1 MWSQWWNRFVAS
13 DPALRR
19 LRTASR
25 VALSVALTLLIMM
38 PLLIAVD
45 QQPTLSI
52 VGAVVAVNS
61 ALGVRDPQRRQQ
73 QVTTALMPLPVAA
86 SLTLAVATK
95 PWPLVHI
102 GVFLVVIYAA
112 TYVRRFGPRFFPLG
126 MVAFMGYF
134 FTMVLRPDFTQ
145 LPALVL
151 AAICGAASAFL
162 LRFVVI
168 NDDPQGVLERGRRTL
183 RAQVHGLLHAARRVA
198 ENPESAV
205 RRRQLDNS
213 SVRLNE
219 TALMLENTVPQLTT
233 VDEPA
238 REQLRQHIL
247 DVELAA
253 ENLLTQL
260 LRVIDHPS
268 GSATTPYA
276 ISALLTVLQSD
287 PAEVRDATRRLA
299 EQVEQQGEPAVAM
312 GIRRLG
318 SGLAE
323 LAGAT
328 AELGS
333 QQGEAVR
340 EDDTG
345 DEDAQEE
352 TWLRRPEVRTAVQ
365 TTCAAALAIGFGQLV
380 APNRWYWAVITAF
393 VVFISANSRGE
404 LLVRAWQR
412 TAGTLLGV
420 VAGILVAAQVSGNPV
435 AEIGV
440 ILLCLFCGFYFA
452 GYSYAM
458 LTFFITTML
467 GALYGMLGTFDE
479 SVLET
484 RLWETAIG
492 ASAGVLSALFVLPTR
507 TGARVREDTEEFLL
521 ALRSFLRS
529 TGTEL
534 DGTGAVRGLQ
544 EPVRDL
550 DDKVHQ
556 LVRSARPLT
565 TYMMR
570 SRRSRVQRTVSLI
583 TGCAYY
589 VRNLAV
595 ALSTSAEMVDEDT
608 RGRFAE
614 QLWALADAAEALT
627 EQRQVNFS
635 EALDSARSG
644 ADELHDIAEA
654 LPEGPSSLHRTMRWM
669 DRVRQ
674 VLDDLAIDLG
684 VTDVDQ
690 TVLGVESR

>member
-25 VALSVALTLLIMM
+25 VALSVALTLLIMV
-38 PLLIAVD
+38 PLLIALD
-45 QQPTLSI
+45 QKPTLSI
-52 VGAVVAVNS
+52 VGAVVAINS

-73 QVTTALMPLPVAA
+73 QITTALMPLPVIA
-86 SLTLAVATK
+86 SLALAIATE
-95 PWPLVHI
+95 PWPLLHI
-102 GVFLVVIYAA
+102 GTFLVVIYLA

-126 MVAFMGYF
+126 MVAFMGHF
-134 FTMVLRPDFTQ
+134 FAMFLRPDFAQ
-145 LPALVL
+145 LPTLVL
-151 AAICGAASAFL
+151 SAICGAASAFL

-168 NDDPQGVLERGRRTL
+168 SDAPQGVLERGRRTL
-183 RAQVHGLLHAARRVA
+183 RAQVHGLLHAAGRVA

-205 RRRQLDNS
+205 RRRQLHNS

-233 VDEPA
+233 VDETA
-238 REQLRQHIL
+238 QEELRQHIL

-260 LRVIDHPS
+260 LRLIDHPS
-268 GSATTPYA
+268 GSDTVPYA
-276 ISALLTVLQSD
+276 ISALLTVLRSD
-287 PAEVRDATRRLA
+287 PDEVRDATRRLA
-299 EQVEQQGEPAVAM
+299 EQLEQQGDPAMAM

-318 SGLAE
+318 GGLAE

-340 EDDTG
+340 EDDPG
-345 DEDAQEE
+345 EDDEQQE

-365 TTCAAALAIGFGQLV
+365 ATCAGALAIGFGQLV
-380 APNRWYWAVITAF
+380 SPNRWYWAVITAF

-420 VAGILVAAQVSGNPV
+420 VAGILVAAQVSGSPA

-467 GALYGMLGTFDE
+467 GALYGMLGTFNE

-484 RLWETAIG
+484 RLWETAVG
-492 ASAGVLSALFVLPTR
+492 AGAGVVSALFVLPTR
-507 TGARVREDTEEFLL
+507 TTARVREDTENFLL
-521 ALRSFLRS
+521 SLREFLRS

-534 DGTGAVRGLQ
+534 DSTGAVHGLQ

-556 LVRSARPLT
+556 LVSSARPLT
-565 TYMMR
+565 TYLLR
-570 SRRSRVQRTVSLI
+570 SRRSRAQHTVSLI

-627 EQRQVNFS
+627 SQHQADFG
-635 EALDSARSG
+635 EAMSSARAG
-644 ADELHDIAEA
+644 ADALHDIAEA
-654 LPEGPSSLHRTMRWM
+654 LPEGPTSLHRTMRWM
-669 DRVRQ
+669 DRIRQ
-674 VLDDLAIDLG
+674 VLDDLATDLG
-684 VTDVDQ
+684 GTNAVR
-690 TVLGVESR
+690 SRAGTENH